1 MAVIREYKDMDINC
15 YNKNI
20 QDMTEM
26 SQPQVSAVLKKLD
39 EKGRYKESM
48 INKLRE
54 LRYYPFF
61 ND

>member
-1 MAVIREYKDMDINC
+1 
-15 YNKNI
+15 
-20 QDMTEM
+20 MTEM

>member
-26 SQPQVSAVLKKLD
+26 CQPQVSAVLKKLD
-39 EKGRYKESM
+39 EKRRYKESM
-48 INKLRE
+48 INKLWE
-54 LRYYPFF
+54 LRYYPLF

>member
-26 SQPQVSAVLKKLD
+26 CQPQVSAVLKKLD
-39 EKGRYKESM
+39 EKRRYKESM
-48 INKLRE
+48 INKL
-54 LRYYPFF
+54 
-61 ND
+61 